1 MSATA
6 EPFRD
11 HALPVS
17 DRVADL
23 LPRMTLREKAGQL
36 NQRLLGWHTYERT
49 ASGFATTAALEDE
62 AAHWHGIGAIYGLQR
77 ADAWSGR
84 DFANGI
90 DAAAGAEV
98 AALVQERVRAASRF
112 GIPALLVE
120 EAPHGHQALGSTLF
134 PTNLAVAAS
143 WRPDLLEAAAEHA
156 ARELTSRGTHLALI
170 SGLDLLRDP
179 RWGRAEETFGEDAL
193 LASRFVRALVR
204 GMRAGGAVAVIKHF
218 AGQGAGIGGR
228 NSSGAPIGPRELREV
243 HLPAARAGVDE
254 GALGVMAAYNDLD
267 GIPCLANRDL
277 LTGILRDEWGFEGI
291 VMADMGAIDRLIPA
305 AGSLESA
312 AAIALIAGCDLSMRD
327 EAYAAIEGAVELGLV
342 DEATVD
348 LAAGRVLALKI
359 RLGLLDDA
367 APLPAFP
374 APDPARA
381 LVDATT
387 VLLQNRGELLP
398 LAIAPARVAVIGPN
412 ADSVDC
418 LLGDYV
424 PPLPD
429 GYGVSLAAGIRRRVA
444 DVVVESGSGL
454 TDPIEGGLARAV
466 DAATSADLVVI
477 ALGGTS
483 ERGYDDDFQANGA
496 AALGGMRPA
505 ATSGEGFDVAEVTL
519 PESQRALV
527 AAVAATGTPLVAVI
541 IAGRPHGIGAVLE
554 LADAVL
560 FAGYPGPEGGDAI
573 ADLVLGDREPVGRL
587 PVSIPRS
594 TGVLPATYDE
604 RIEGTKRYIDQDAA
618 PLIPFGAGL
627 GYTSWALDG
636 ASAAGAWPETTL
648 SVSLTNTGPRRGTQV
663 VQLYGRAL
671 VPGVASRRA
680 VLLGSAHVTAE
691 AGSTTPMS
699 VPVDRDALAH
709 LGDPVAGRVLLWA
722 SVVGAGE
729 PVDAVEVVIGR

>member
-1 MSATA
+1 MDLAA

-11 HALPVS
+11 PSRSVAE
-17 DRVADL
+17 RVADL
-23 LPRMTLREKAGQL
+23 LARMTLREKVGQL

-49 ASGFATTAALEDE
+49 TSGFVTTPALDE
-62 AAHWHGIGAIYGLQR
+62 EAVRWHGIGAIYGLQR

-84 DFANGI
+84 SWENGL

-120 EAPHGHQALGSTLF
+120 EAPHGHQALGASLL

-143 WRPDLLEAAAEHA
+143 WRPDLLEAAAVHA
-156 ARELTSRGTHLALI
+156 ARELTARGTHLALV

-179 RWGRAEETFGEDAL
+179 RWGRAEETLGEDAL

-218 AGQGAGIGGR
+218 AAQGAGIGGR

-254 GALGVMAAYNDLD
+254 GALGVMAAYNDID
-267 GIPCLANRDL
+267 GIPCLANREL
-277 LTGILRDEWGFEGI
+277 LTDTLRGAWGFDGI

-305 AGSLESA
+305 AGSLEAA
-312 AAIALIAGCDLSMRD
+312 AAIALNAGCDLSMRD
-327 EAYAAIEGAVELGLV
+327 EAYTAIERAVELQLV
-342 DEATVD
+342 DEATVEV
-348 LAAGRVLALKI
+348 AASRVLTLKI
-359 RLGLLDDA
+359 GLGLLDAA
-367 APLPAFP
+367 APLPSFP
-374 APDPARA
+374 PPHSARA

-387 VLLQNRGELLP
+387 VLLQNRGDLLP
-398 LAIAPARVAVIGPN
+398 LATRPARVAVIGPN
-412 ADSVDC
+412 AESVDC

-429 GYGVSLAAGIRRRVA
+429 GYGVSLASGIRSRTE
-444 DVVVESGSGL
+444 DVVVEPGSGL
-454 TDPIEGGLARAV
+454 TDPIDGGIARAV
-466 DAATSADLVVI
+466 DAASSADLVVL

-496 AALGGMRPA
+496 ASLGGMRPA

-519 PESQRALV
+519 PEAQLALV
-527 AAVAATGTPLVAVI
+527 AAVAATRTPIVAVV
-541 IAGRPHGIGAVLE
+541 IAGRPHAIGAVLE
-554 LADAVL
+554 HADAVL

-594 TGVLPATYDE
+594 SGVLPATYDE
-604 RIEGTKRYIDQDAA
+604 RIEGTKRYVDEDAA
-618 PLIPFGAGL
+618 PLFPFGAGL
-627 GYTSWALDG
+627 GYTRWALG
-636 ASAAGAWPETTL
+636 AATVSGDWPECMLT
-648 SVSLTNTGPRRGTQV
+648 VPLTNTGARRGAQV

-671 VPGVASRRA
+671 VPGIASRRA
-680 VLLGSAHVTAE
+680 VLLGSTHVTAD
-691 AGSTTPMS
+691 AGSTTAVT
-699 VPVDRDALAH
+699 VPVDPDALAH

-722 SVVGAGE
+722 SVTGAGE
-729 PVDAVEVVIGR
+729 PDGAVEVPIR